1 MSRASRWT
9 LIVALTS
16 AVALGLGLPPAA
28 QWVGLRADPEAYRI
42 LTLNV
47 PTELRAGEE
56 YVFIAGIAAAPGA
69 IRTVMRICPTDTAG
83 APCRFQRRRNFTANS
98 RPTWRSLGAA
108 KLSPGTY
115 RGHVTLLA
123 ETRLGA
129 FRTVAT
135 QSWDLHVR

>member
-56 YVFIAGIAAAPGA
+56 YV
-69 IRTVMRICPTDTAG
+69 RTVMRICPTDTAG